1 MLRQA
6 YFGAAGGLIW
16 QITPLIVTCVSFIVY
31 VLIDE
36 ENVLTSQKI
45 FVCLMLFGI
54 MQWPMLR
61 DLSSFEEIKN

>member
-6 YFGAAGGLIW
+6 YYGAAGGLIW
-16 QITPLIVTCVSFIVY
+16 SITPLIVTCLSFVVY

-36 ENVLTSQKI
+36 EHVLNSQKI

-54 MQWPMLR
+54 MQWPMR
-61 DLSSFEEIKN
+61 WDLKGIKNSN